1 MKSLWGEEFTV
12 EKTPEKAKKIIK
24 KLDNKNISEI
34 KKIPKSK
41 NSSVSLTERLSLIKS
56 EVLRI
61 LGVYKENTKVIYT
74 REDLHKY
81 IDKCISNGVIS
92 IDTETNNSLQP
103 VSCKIM
109 GGCIYTPGE
118 KNIYIPINHI
128 DPVTKERLTNQC
140 TEQDLKEEFSR
151 LTNTHIIMHHGKFDY
166 EVIKCTCDI
175 ALSIYWD
182 TMIAARLLNEN
193 EKASL
198 KEQYITKIDPSI
210 EKYSIEHLF
219 KDVEYAVVDPELFA
233 LYAAT
238 DAFMTY
244 KLYEWQVSKMNL
256 PENSK
261 IKNLFFNIEMPIV
274 TISAE
279 MELEGM
285 SIDIPYSERLS
296 KKYHKLVD
304 EVQNKIDIELQNLS
318 NTISEWRKT
327 EEANFHPKSKKPNKN
342 GEYTYQKSKN
352 EQLSDPPELT
362 SPTQFAILLYDILK
376 CPVVD
381 KKSPRGTGEDIIKK
395 LDYPICKLILEL
407 RGLQKLI
414 GTYIDKLPECVD
426 SKDNRLHASFN
437 QLGTDTGRFSSS
449 DPNLQNIPSKSKN
462 IRLMFCAKEGYR
474 IIGADYSAQEPRL
487 TAFYS
492 NDPEMIKAY
501 DENKDLYAVIASLS
515 FDQPYEDC
523 LEFYPVGTEIEF
535 EGKKVI
541 CGNKTHL
548 NPEGKHRRTLAKSI
562 LLGLLYGR
570 GAKSVGEQIGK
581 TKEEAQE
588 IIDKFFKSFPSV
600 KIWIDK
606 TMENARKYGYVEDI
620 VGRRRRLP
628 DILLPQFTVTDL
640 SIKSVNNPIL
650 GSKGL
655 YSNKVNPKVDKYLKE
670 LKEAKGLQQVNKIK
684 ESAKLDNIEVK
695 NNGGLIS
702 QAERQA
708 VNSRVQGGAATLTK
722 LALIKIY
729 NDKRL
734 RDIGANLINTVHD
747 EILMEVPKEYVEEGQ
762 QYLAE
767 DMINSAK
774 DVVNTVPMKVD
785 TYCVKNWYFDEETAV
800 IEKEFKEILEN
811 SCNDKL
817 KAFTILKE
825 KYTEF
830 TDEQLNS
837 MLENYLKD

>member
-462 IRLMFCAKEGYR
+462 IRLMFCAGYTEN
-474 IIGADYSAQEPRL
+474 ILSI
-487 TAFYS
+487 
-492 NDPEMIKAY
+492 NDDKFIVPLEDEVKTTTGWIKA
-501 DENKDLYAVIASLS
+501 K
-515 FDQPYEDC
+515 
-523 LEFYPVGTEIEF
+523 EITIDNILCGVNDTF
-535 EGKKVI
+535 GIKK
-541 CGNKTHL
+541 L
-548 NPEGKHRRTLAKSI
+548 
-562 LLGLLYGR
+562 
-570 GAKSVGEQIGK
+570 
-581 TKEEAQE
+581 
-588 IIDKFFKSFPSV
+588 
-600 KIWIDK
+600 DK
-606 TMENARKYGYVEDI
+606 TD
-620 VGRRRRLP
+620 
-628 DILLPQFTVTDL
+628 TVV
-640 SIKSVNNPIL
+640 II
-650 GSKGL
+650 
-655 YSNKVNPKVDKYLKE
+655 Y
-670 LKEAKGLQQVNKIK
+670 
-684 ESAKLDNIEVK
+684 K
-695 NNGGLIS
+695 NL
-702 QAERQA
+702 
-708 VNSRVQGGAATLTK
+708 
-722 LALIKIY
+722 
-729 NDKRL
+729 
-734 RDIGANLINTVHD
+734 
-747 EILMEVPKEYVEEGQ
+747 
-762 QYLAE
+762 
-767 DMINSAK
+767 
-774 DVVNTVPMKVD
+774 
-785 TYCVKNWYFDEETAV
+785 
-800 IEKEFKEILEN
+800 
-811 SCNDKL
+811 
-817 KAFTILKE
+817 
-825 KYTEF
+825 
-830 TDEQLNS
+830 
-837 MLENYLKD
+837 